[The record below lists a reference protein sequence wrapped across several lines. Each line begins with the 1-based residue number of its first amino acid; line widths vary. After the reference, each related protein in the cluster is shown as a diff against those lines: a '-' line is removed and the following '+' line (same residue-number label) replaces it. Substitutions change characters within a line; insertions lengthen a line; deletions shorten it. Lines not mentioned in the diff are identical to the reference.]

1 MSDLMR
7 WHPERDVVGHHRA
20 RLVAWAVV
28 CVPALAGMAMAWA
41 QPPAPAAAQAAQAA
55 PVAAQTL
62 VPAQSEVT
70 FVARQLGVPI
80 QGRFQRFA
88 VRSQFDPKAPQRSQV
103 AIDIELG
110 SASMNPDADA
120 ELPKP
125 EWFHA
130 AKFPKA
136 SFQSTSIRATG
147 PGRFEATGQ
156 LYIKGQVR
164 PVVVPVQITQAQGLS
179 TASGQFKLKR
189 LDFKVGDGDWRDTSV
204 VADEVEVRFKFVLR
218 NLPPL

>member
-1 MSDLMR
+1 MSDSMR

-28 CVPALAGMAMAWA
+28 CLPALAGMAMAWA

-103 AIDIELG
+103 GIDIELG

-156 LYIKGQVR
+156 LNIKGQVR

-189 LDFKVGDGDWRDTSV
+189 LDFKVGDGGWRDTSV
-204 VADEVEVRFKFVLR
+204 VADEVDVRFKFVLR

>member
-1 MSDLMR
+1 MR
-7 WHPERDVVGHHRA
+7 WHPERGTVWRHRA

-41 QPPAPAAAQAAQAA
+41 QTPAPAA
-55 PVAAQTL
+55 VAAQTL

-103 AIDIELG
+103 GIDIELG

-136 SFQSTSIRATG
+136 SFQSTSIRTTG

-156 LYIKGQVR
+156 LSIKGQMR
-164 PVVVPVQITQAQGLS
+164 PVVVPVQITQSQGLS

>member
-1 MSDLMR
+1 VEVSVLRPSRDL
-7 WHPERDVVGHHRA
+7 
-20 RLVAWAVV
+20 
-28 CVPALAGMAMAWA
+28 
-41 QPPAPAAAQAAQAA
+41 AAA
-55 PVAAQTL
+55 
-62 VPAQSEVT
+62 
-70 FVARQLGVPI
+70 
-80 QGRFQRFA
+80 
-88 VRSQFDPKAPQRSQV
+88 
-103 AIDIELG
+103 
-110 SASMNPDADA
+110 N
-120 ELPKP
+120 
-125 EWFHA
+125 
-130 AKFPKA
+130 FPKA

-156 LYIKGQVR
+156 LNIKGQVR